1 MLQYIFAGLALG
13 GIYAIASSS
22 LVVTFVSA
30 GILNFAFGAMAFF
43 VARFFYWMHTQ
54 HGQGLVLSALVSLLL
69 VAPAFGVFLW
79 AVLFRYLRL
88 RSSLI
93 KLVATIGLSVAIPPV
108 ANILFGDA
116 TITSAPGLAPV
127 PVHVYKVFGG
137 VVDLNAVI
145 TYICVIAVLVIGTL
159 VLRGTDAGLKVRAMV
174 DSEALTS
181 LSGRNPNL
189 ISLAVWAASAFL
201 AGLAGILVAPTDG
214 LTPGGMT
221 TLMAAAFAAVVA
233 ARLRSL
239 PVAVGVSVLMGLV
252 TEIIQKYLP
261 ANSSYTAAIVPSIP
275 FGFIL
280 VFLIIYILRSGR
292 VSEGSGASGALDRAI
307 QTQDAETGV
316 GTQEAPARDVTR
328 FNRAGGGLI
337 ILLLALSP
345 VIFHGF
351 WLEQVDM
358 GASFALVFLSF
369 TLVTG
374 EGGMIWLCQITFAGG
389 GAIAAAQ
396 FATVEHLP
404 VLLAVLLG
412 GLIMLPIGALLGAL
426 TIRLGDL
433 YVGLVTLSF
442 GLLMETLVY
451 TRTRFFQQGL
461 GVVLNRPQF
470 ANGDRAFAYLALA
483 VFAVIGILMLNLR
496 RSTAGLALGAVRSS
510 EPASETLGLSV
521 LQMKVLVSG
530 LAAFVAGIG
539 GAFLAMDARSALPTS
554 YPTFAGIIWLAVLVT
569 IGVRSILG
577 AAVAG
582 MAFTLIPG
590 IFTTYL
596 STKWGNV
603 PPILF
608 GLGAIGLATDPE
620 GAAVSNVRRIRHLV
634 LRSPAAGEFDDADL
648 ALPEQAPPQQS
659 LPPAAVPVSSGGDQ

>member
-43 VARFFYWMHTQ
+43 VARFFYWMHTE
-54 HGQGLVLSALVSLLL
+54 HGHSLVLSAVVSLVV
-69 VAPAFGVFLW
+69 VAPVFGVFLW

-108 ANILFGDA
+108 ALLLFGDA

-137 VVDLNAVI
+137 VVDQNAVI
-145 TYICVIAVLVIGTL
+145 TYIFVVLVLALGVA
-159 VLRGTDAGLKVRAMV
+159 VLRGTEVGLRVRAMV
-174 DSEALTS
+174 DSEALTA
-181 LSGRNPNL
+181 LSGSNPSV
-189 ISLAVWAASAFL
+189 ISLGVWAASATL

-239 PVAVGVSVLMGLV
+239 PVAVAVSILMGLV
-252 TEIIQKYLP
+252 TEVIQKYLP
-261 ANSSYTAAIVPSIP
+261 QGSTFTAAVVPSIP
-275 FGFIL
+275 FAFIL
-280 VFLIIYILRSGR
+280 VFLVVYILRTGR

-307 QTQDAETGV
+307 QTELSGNPSAGALAVRQ
-316 GTQEAPARDVTR
+316 RSVTT
-328 FNRAGGGLI
+328 FNRVGGGTV
-337 ILLLALSP
+337 ILLLALLP
-345 VIFHGF
+345 VIFHAF
-351 WLEQVDM
+351 WLEQVDL
-358 GASFALVFLSF
+358 GVGYAIIFLSF

-396 FATVEHLP
+396 LATVEHLP
-404 VLLAVLLG
+404 VLLSVLLA
-412 GLIMLPIGALLGAL
+412 GLLMVPVGALLGVL
-426 TIRLGDL
+426 TIRLGNL

-442 GLLMETLVY
+442 GLLAETLVF
-451 TRTRFFQQGL
+451 TRTRFFNQGL

-470 ANGDRAFAYLALA
+470 ANGDRAFAFLGLA
-483 VFAVIGILMLNLR
+483 VFAVLGILALNLR

-510 EPASETLGLSV
+510 EPASETLGISV
-521 LQMKVLVSG
+521 LHMKVLVAG
-530 LAAFVAGIG
+530 LGAFVAAVG
-539 GAFLAMDARSALPTS
+539 GAFLAMDARSAIPTS
-554 YPTFAGIIWLAVLVT
+554 YATFAGIVWLAVLVT

-577 AAVAG
+577 AAIAG

-590 IFTTYL
+590 VFTTYL
-596 STKWGNV
+596 SAKWGNV

-620 GAAVSNVRRIRHLV
+620 GAVLSTIRKLRGLV
-634 LRSPAAGEFDDADL
+634 LRPAPDAPLEDVAVDLPGPSTTPAGTPVPVAAGGDL
-648 ALPEQAPPQQS
+648 
-659 LPPAAVPVSSGGDQ
+659 